1 LAGIY
6 IHIPFCKKACHY
18 CDFHFSTTL
27 KEQPRMVEAL
37 KKELGLRADELSGDE
52 INTIYFGGGT
62 PSLLSK
68 SELISILDFVQRTY
82 KVADNPEVT
91 LEANPDDLTDVV
103 LQNIKDA
110 GFNRLSIGVQS
121 FYDEH
126 LNWMN
131 RAHNTK
137 ESLACIQKA
146 QEIGITNITIDL
158 IYGFPALTDE
168 QWKSNVQQAIDL
180 NVPHISAYNLTIEE
194 GTALFHQVKKG
205 ISKPLS
211 DEQGANNL
219 NYLIKELSKSGLI
232 QYEISNFGKEG
243 FFSEHNSN
251 YWKREKYMGI
261 GPSAHSFSVDTR
273 SWNVANNQVYM
284 QKVESGELPK
294 TSELL
299 SEKDRANEHLMIG
312 LRNIWGC
319 NWDYLRSVLT
329 PRQQEK
335 LKSKAQKWF
344 GQRKIINNGN
354 GFKTTPKGLLFA
366 DAIAEDLFVI

>member
-1 LAGIY
+1 
-6 IHIPFCKKACHY
+6 
-18 CDFHFSTTL
+18 
-27 KEQPRMVEAL
+27 MVGAIQ
-37 KKELGLRADELSGDE
+37 KELELRVSELSGAI

-68 SELISILDFVQRTY
+68 SELISILKTVRKIYNVD
-82 KVADNPEVT
+82 ASPEIT
-91 LEANPDDLTDVV
+91 LEANPDDLTEEV

-126 LNWMN
+126 LQWMN
-131 RAHNTK
+131 RAHSTV
-137 ESLACIQKA
+137 ESMACIQKA

-158 IYGFPALTDE
+158 IYGVPSMTDE
-168 QWKSNVQQAIDL
+168 QWKHNVQQAIDL
-180 NVPHISAYNLTIEE
+180 NVPHISAYNLTVEE
-194 GTALFHQVKKG
+194 GTALYHQVKKG
-205 ISKPLS
+205 ISQPLS

-219 NYLIKELSKSGLI
+219 NYLIKQLSKNDFV

-251 YWKREKYMGI
+251 YWKGEKYMGV

-284 QKVESGELPK
+284 QKIESGELPI

-299 SEKDRANEHLMIG
+299 SDKDRANEHLMIG

-319 NWDYLRSVLT
+319 NWDYLRTVLT